1 MNGLRAFVPISDRT
15 LFWLFGTLLLG
26 CLGYGILFN
35 TFLPLGIPFFV
46 VLVLVL
52 LTNYQVL
59 YYILI
64 ISLPFSKE
72 FQVTT
77 GLTTDFPSEP
87 LMALLMVCF
96 IGSLLAGLKPDP
108 RFLKHPIVIILSCM
122 YLWSLFI
129 TFFSVD
135 TTKSIKY
142 LLAKAWYI
150 VPFLLLTGTIVKNVK
165 DVKRILWCFL
175 VPLTILVIVVFLR
188 HASLHFAFHA
198 VQRSVDIFFKN
209 HVIYAATVA
218 LFVPYVVTLLLLE
231 KAYLKPLLFG
241 ILLILITGVIF
252 SYTRASWISLPLAAL
267 YFGVI
272 RFKMARLGV
281 IAAYLGAVIAVG
293 YLMYQNKFMLYA
305 PDYEHTVFYGD
316 NFEKHLEATYS
327 FEDVSGM
334 ERVYRWVAAI
344 HMAYDRPVMGSG
356 PSTFYPEYRKY
367 TVKSFQT
374 YVSDNPEKS
383 TTHNYFL
390 LQLAEQ
396 GLIGLGLFMGL
407 VAYLL
412 VLPQT
417 LYHRTKNP
425 EYRALIIG
433 AGLCLLVIIF
443 HLTLNELIEV
453 EKIGS
458 FFFISAALLIKLDIW
473 TKEEKQVLL
482 ETAGQ

>member
-1 MNGLRAFVPISDRT
+1 
-15 LFWLFGTLLLG
+15 
-26 CLGYGILFN
+26 
-35 TFLPLGIPFFV
+35 V
-46 VLVLVL
+46 V
-52 LTNYQVL
+52 
-59 YYILI
+59 I
-64 ISLPFSKE
+64 
-72 FQVTT
+72 
-77 GLTTDFPSEP
+77 
-87 LMALLMVCF
+87 
-96 IGSLLAGLKPDP
+96 
-108 RFLKHPIVIILSCM
+108 
-122 YLWSLFI
+122 
-129 TFFSVD
+129 
-135 TTKSIKY
+135 
-142 LLAKAWYI
+142 
-150 VPFLLLTGTIVKNVK
+150 
-165 DVKRILWCFL
+165 
-175 VPLTILVIVVFLR
+175 LR

-231 KAYLKPLLFG
+231 KAYLKPLLLG
-241 ILLILITGVIF
+241 ILLILVTGVIF

-267 YFGVI
+267 YFVVI

-281 IAAYLGAVIAVG
+281 LAAYLGAFMAVG
-293 YLMYQNKFMLYA
+293 YMMYQNKFMDYA

-344 HMAYDRPVMGSG
+344 HMAYERPIMGSG

-396 GLIGLGLFMGL
+396 GLVGLGLFMTL
-407 VAYLL
+407 VGYLL

-425 EYRALIIG
+425 EYRALIVG

-473 TKEEKQVLL
+473 TKEEKQSLL
-482 ETAGQ
+482 EPAG